1 MYAGR
6 VPCFLP
12 RNLNKID
19 KKKRVRGTKRQKQC
33 KKLDETYSL
42 WMRRRHK
49 VKEPNSTKEFF
60 FRFKHRNIKREAS
73 GSIENNRV
81 KRLRL
86 GSEHDESEVISAV
99 KTHKCSGKIQ
109 SFEPVNV
116 KRKARDRSNE
126 KLNRNLQEQSTGKM
140 DSIKRTLAC
149 KNSDINSVQVGR
161 SRQNEKKLAEDVKV
175 SLIDCFANG
184 LHTKKNSTRGP
195 FQTTSTPK
203 ANRAPTYSHHVSISH
218 INPGIPTS
226 DSRRVPTSYTT
237 PRVPTSYTTP
247 RVTTSYV
254 TSTFS
259 KSNPRVPPF
268 NITPPESAESC
279 TEDERTIFSEEKK
292 FARGR
297 LRHCKTDITSK
308 RDAEK
313 IVYKPLFSNK
323 PRFWKSVVVENDK

>member
-12 RNLNKID
+12 RNLNKVD
-19 KKKRVRGTKRQKQC
+19 KKKRVRATKRQRQC

-42 WMRRRHK
+42 WMKRGRHK

-60 FRFKHRNIKREAS
+60 FRLKHRNIKRVAS

-86 GSEHDESEVISAV
+86 GSEHDESEVMSGV
-99 KTHKCSGKIQ
+99 RTRKCSAKVQ

-116 KRKARDRSNE
+116 KRKARDRNDK
-126 KLNRNLQEQSTGKM
+126 KLHRNLQKQSTGKM
-140 DSIKRTLAC
+140 DGIERTLAC
-149 KNSDINSVQVGR
+149 KNSDFSSVQVGR
-161 SRQNEKKLAEDVKV
+161 SRQNEKKLTEDVKV

-184 LHTKKNSTRGP
+184 LHTKKNSSLGP

-203 ANRAPTYSHHVSISH
+203 ANRTPTYSHEVSISH

-226 DSRRVPTSYTT
+226 DSRRIPTSYTT
-237 PRVPTSYTTP
+237 SKITR
-247 RVTTSYV
+247 SYV

-279 TEDERTIFSEEKK
+279 TEDERTIFSEEKE
-292 FARGR
+292 FTRGR
-297 LRHCKTDITSK
+297 LRHYKTDVTSK

-323 PRFWKSVVVENDK
+323 PRFCKSVVVEND